1 MEWTARFRFA
11 LVALVLILLLA
22 PLRIPL
28 PTLSI
33 TLQSLVLFLA
43 AGLLPLRSAL
53 SLISAYL
60 LLGALGLPV
69 FGGHTSGWEKLV
81 GPTAGFLWGFWAVG
95 AWVSY
100 ESHRKPLN
108 FFTGM
113 LLFFRA
119 QLLLFLPG
127 FLVLYWMLPELNL
140 TATLVKLI
148 PGLLLKSLLG
158 GLALVYLLRL
168 LPASITAAPQPE

>member
-1 MEWTARFRFA
+1 MLHPLRLRYA
-11 LVALVLILLLA
+11 LIALLLIALLA

-43 AGLLPLRSAL
+43 AGLLPLREAVGV
-53 SLISAYL
+53 IGAYL
-60 LLGALGLPV
+60 LLGAVGLPV
-69 FGGHTSGWEKLV
+69 FGGHTAGWEKLI

-100 ESHRKPLN
+100 VSHRKPIH
-108 FFTGM
+108 FFGGM

-119 QLLLFLPG
+119 QIFLFIPG
-127 FLVLYWMLPELNL
+127 FAVLYFMLPEANL
-140 TATLVKLI
+140 VSTFIRLI
-148 PGLLLKSLLG
+148 PGLLLKTVAG
-158 GLALVYLLRL
+158 GLLLVWLLRV
-168 LPASITAAPQPE
+168 LPPEVTQAPRAD